1 MNETLFFFFYNL
13 AHQSVLMD
21 RLIVFT
27 AEIFPYLVLILAGLF
42 ILFHHEIFRAD
53 NPFQVLRQKYKE
65 MFPVVFSVIFAYI
78 FAVLL
83 KILFQTPRPFQALDG
98 VNALFL
104 ESGYAFPSGHSMVF
118 MALGLAIF
126 LLHKN
131 AGYIFIFFAILIGLA
146 RIIAGVHF
154 PADILGGF
162 ILGAAL
168 AVLTRYAFFQFAYLP
183 EKM

>member
-1 MNETLFFFFYNL
+1 
-13 AHQSVLMD
+13 MD

-42 ILFHHEIFRAD
+42 LLFHHEIFRAD

-65 MFPVVFSVIFAYI
+65 ISSVVFSVIFAYV

-131 AGYIFIFFAILIGLA
+131 AGYFFVFFAILIGLA
-146 RIIAGVHF
+146 RIMAGVHS
-154 PADILGGF
+154 PIDILGGF
-162 ILGAAL
+162 ILGALVAIL
-168 AVLTRYAFFQFAYLP
+168 VRYVFLKFAYSSR
-183 EKM
+183 KM